1 MVRRGWCAQVHRG
14 ALPLRA
20 SEARQHD
27 AARRR
32 RLPAGDASRRS
43 PPLRLAAA
51 APPGTESAL
60 GDAPARQSRRHQR
73 VGACHVVATTREPSA
88 AAAARLRADC
98 GGARRFRSR
107 GRRRTRRSSRRTRC
121 SPRSESSG
129 QRWPSCRR
137 VPPVPCLGLAAGSR
151 LWPCKR
157 QVASGV
163 ARVMAWDRAGH
174 VAPCGGH
181 GRGRTAAGGGV
192 VGAAQACCGP
202 RPRLHPA
209 PPRWHPPL
217 PHPGDLSQR
226 SMWLALAAIAEKQI
240 AVCVSNLW
248 VWWLDFVGTLVELLL
263 LVLQFPR

>member
-1 MVRRGWCAQVHRG
+1 MVRRGWCVQVHRG

-20 SEARQHD
+20 PEARQHD

-43 PPLRLAAA
+43 PPLRLV
-51 APPGTESAL
+51 PGTESAPV
-60 GDAPARQSRRHQR
+60 DARARQSRRHQR
-73 VGACHVVATTREPSA
+73 SRCRVAAPA
-88 AAAARLRADC
+88 GRLRADC
-98 GGARRFRSR
+98 GGARRFRSW

-240 AVCVSNLW
+240 PS
-248 VWWLDFVGTLVELLL
+248 
-263 LVLQFPR
+263 PI